1 MAEEAR
7 MTADLSEADLDRLM
21 ACPVVAMDTETLGLD
36 PWRDPLCLVQI
47 CDPQGQ
53 INVLRTADWPRAQRL
68 ARFLQS
74 PAQKIFHNAI
84 FDCSMLLTNVSVE
97 VANPYCTR
105 IASKLART
113 YGRSHALA
121 GLVQEL
127 LGLDLPKE
135 LQSSDWS
142 GELSPEQLRYATR
155 DVQHLFEVKHKLEE
169 KMARRPALR
178 SGLRLEDLNARCQ
191 AMIPGLVQLKVNG
204 WNVEGEAT
212 PAIWGR

>member
-1 MAEEAR
+1 MSAEPVI
-7 MTADLSEADLDRLM
+7 DVKRLA

-47 CDPQGQ
+47 CDPQGAV
-53 INVLRTADWPRAQRL
+53 NVLRTTVWRQAERL
-68 ARFLQS
+68 KRFLQS
-74 PAQKIFHNAI
+74 PVEKIFHNAI
-84 FDCSMLLTNVSVE
+84 FDCSMLLTNVGVE

-113 YGRSHALA
+113 YGRGHALA
-121 GLVQEL
+121 GLAQEL
-127 LGLDLPKE
+127 LGVEMPKE

-142 GELSPEQLRYATR
+142 GELSAEQLRYATR
-155 DVQHLFEVKHKLEE
+155 DVQYLFEVKQKLEE

-178 SGLRLEDLNARCQ
+178 SGLRLEELNARCQ

-204 WNVEGEAT
+204 WNVEGDEGPT
-212 PAIWGR
+212 IWGR